1 VNIEELPR
9 SRLGRD
15 LTAAILVGLALGAV
29 ILTTLLLVRFVFI
42 GLVAACVAFAT
53 WELAAA
59 LRRGAEIRVPL
70 IPLLVG
76 GQAMVWLSW
85 PFGPTGLLVA
95 FAMTALVCLLWRMAR
110 GAEGHFGDSAAALF
124 TATYVPLFASF
135 AVLLVVPVDGVGR
148 VLCAMICV
156 VASDIGGYTTG
167 VAFGRH
173 PMAPTISPKKSW
185 EGLAGSLLA
194 GTVAGG
200 IAVSTL
206 LSGPWALGALFGA
219 VIAAVATLG
228 DLVESMVKRD
238 LGLKDMGTLL
248 PGHGGLLDRMDSLL
262 PSALVSWLL
271 LSVIVPIR

>member
-1 VNIEELPR
+1 VNTEQVPR

-15 LTAAILVGLALGAV
+15 LTAAILVGLALGAL
-29 ILTTLLLVRFVFI
+29 ILATLLFVRFVFV
-42 GLVAACVAFAT
+42 GLVAVCVAFAT

-59 LRRGAEIRVPL
+59 LRRGAAIRVPL

-85 PFGPTGLLVA
+85 PFGTTGLLVA
-95 FAMTALVCLLWRMAR
+95 FAVTALVCLVWRMAR
-110 GAEGHFGDSAAALF
+110 GAEGHLRDSAAALF

-135 AVLLVVPVDGVGR
+135 AVLLVVPADGVGR
-148 VLCAMICV
+148 VLCFMICV

-173 PMAPTISPKKSW
+173 PLAPTISPKKSW

-194 GTVAGG
+194 GTVAG
-200 IAVSTL
+200 ALSMSML
-206 LSGPWALGALFGA
+206 LGGPWALGAVFGA
-219 VIAAVATLG
+219 VIAGVATLG

-271 LSVIVPIR
+271 LSVFVPVT